1 MKIENKKIKSFNM
14 KIHGR
19 STKQIILFV
28 AVLLNKIKY
37 LENTP
42 NSNIEEF
49 LTTDRTSFSHYIA
62 IKNYNYKEDWNI

>member
-1 MKIENKKIKSFNM
+1 MKIENKKMKSFNM

-42 NSNIEEF
+42 NSNIGRI
-49 LTTDRTSFSHYIA
+49 L
-62 IKNYNYKEDWNI
+62 NDWQNIFFTLYRD

>member
-1 MKIENKKIKSFNM
+1 MKIENKKMKSFNM

-28 AVLLNKIKY
+28 TVLLNKIKY

-42 NSNIEEF
+42 NSNIGRI
-49 LTTDRTSFSHYIA
+49 LND
-62 IKNYNYKEDWNI
+62 